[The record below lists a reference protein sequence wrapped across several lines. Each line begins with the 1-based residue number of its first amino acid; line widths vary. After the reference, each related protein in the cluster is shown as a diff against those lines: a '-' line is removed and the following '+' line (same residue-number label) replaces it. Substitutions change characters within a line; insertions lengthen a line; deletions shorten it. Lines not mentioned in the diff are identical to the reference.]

1 MCITFDSLQKKYYKL
16 SLREAEA
23 ERKTARA
30 LELEVMSNAFSDNLT
45 EYALIN
51 FQARRLRR
59 EENLKPREENIK
71 KSDIVQNI
79 KNLEEKKRISKKEL
93 RKVRKV

>member
-1 MCITFDSLQKKYYKL
+1 MKVKERMKSV
-16 SLREAEA
+16 REA
-23 ERKTARA
+23 ERKAARA
-30 LELEVMSNAFSDNLT
+30 VELEVMSNAFSDNLT
-45 EYALIN
+45 EQALIN

-71 KSDIVQNI
+71 KSEIVQKI
-79 KNLEEKKRISKKEL
+79 KNLTLKRISKNEL